1 MKKDKL
7 VVTSLATELLDD
19 VFISY
24 KKTSLI
30 YLRKIIVVT
39 PTQKCEML

>member
-24 KKTSLI
+24 KKNLTDLSK
-30 YLRKIIVVT
+30 KIIVVT
-39 PTQKCEML
+39 PIQKYEML